1 MCFSTGPQSVPP
13 SATGQPGATQPRSWR
28 IRCQR
33 AKSSLP
39 SGSPACT
46 LRRMSAGR
54 RVAMNSRTSS
64 RNARSCGLNARSIGS
79 PSAKINRTEMEVTNV
94 LFDMTGRVALITGS
108 PRGIGRAI
116 AERMA
121 EAGAKVVIS
130 SRKADACAEVA
141 AAINAHGGTAIAHA
155 ANISD
160 RAALQG
166 LVDRTLH
173 EWGRIDV
180 LVCNAAV
187 NPYYGPLLEIPDE
200 AFDKIMAS
208 NVRSNLWLCK
218 MVIPQM
224 AERREG
230 SVVVISSIAGLKGN
244 PVLGAYGI
252 SKAAD
257 FQLVRN
263 LAVEWGPSNVRVN
276 AIAPAIIRTD
286 FARKLWE
293 DPAIY
298 AHAVSGYPLRRIGE
312 PDEVAGAAIFLAS
325 RAGAFCTGQVIT
337 VDGGMTIGG
346 EG

>member
-1 MCFSTGPQSVPP
+1 M
-13 SATGQPGATQPRSWR
+13 
-28 IRCQR
+28 
-33 AKSSLP
+33 
-39 SGSPACT
+39 
-46 LRRMSAGR
+46 
-54 RVAMNSRTSS
+54 
-64 RNARSCGLNARSIGS
+64 
-79 PSAKINRTEMEVTNV
+79 
-94 LFDMTGRVALITGS
+94 LFDMTGKVALITGS
-108 PRGIGRAI
+108 SRGIGRAI

-121 EAGAKVVIS
+121 ELGAKVVIS

-141 AAINAHGGTAIAHA
+141 SMIVARGGTAIAHA
-155 ANISD
+155 ASISD

-166 LVDRTLH
+166 LVDRTVA

-187 NPYYGPLLEIPDE
+187 NPYYGPLLDINDE

-208 NVRSNLWLCK
+208 NVRSTLWLGK

-224 AERREG
+224 AERG
-230 SVVVISSIAGLKGN
+230 DGAVIVISSIAGFKGN
-244 PVLGAYGI
+244 TQLGAYGI

-263 LAVEWGPSNVRVN
+263 LAVEWGPRNVRVN

-293 DPAIY
+293 DPKIY
-298 AHAVSGYPLRRIGE
+298 ARAVQGYPLRRIGE

-325 RAGAFCTGQVIT
+325 RAGAFVTGQVLT
-337 VDGGMTIGG
+337 VDGGVTIAG
-346 EG
+346 E